1 MTLKIAVIGA
11 GIVGITSTCRI
22 LEHFPNA
29 NITVYADR
37 FSPNTTSDVSAGLLL
52 AFQYKINTLKQMFY
66 LKCTFKVIGNPFV

>member
-11 GIVGITSTCRI
+11 GIIGITSACRI

-37 FSPNTTSDVSAGLLL
+37 FSPNTTSDVSAGFFLILKNKRSQAVLLH
-52 AFQYKINTLKQMFY
+52 
-66 LKCTFKVIGNPFV
+66 LKCNFKVIGNPFV